1 LKNKVEKIASHRILK
16 VGEVDCEEII
26 LEKNKVRLEVP
37 YAIFCAK
44 RMVYLYNV
52 LVKY

>member
-1 LKNKVEKIASHRILK
+1 MFEEIATHRILK
-16 VGEVDCEEII
+16 VGEVYCAEII

-44 RMVYLYNV
+44 RMVYITF
-52 LVKY
+52 